1 MVVIRR
7 SETLVDIAKDDEV
20 STPRPEILHHVLQG
34 VFGQLLE
41 ACRISLV
48 TAKRNFLQAGLAWAH
63 DLCAN
68 FEPFHVLLS
77 QLPRLNPVNEASLRV
92 KLRLHLI
99 IKVVPEG

>member
-7 SETLVDIAKDDEV
+7 IETLVDIAKDDEV
-20 STPRPEILHHVLQG
+20 SAPRPEILHHVLQG

-41 ACRISLV
+41 ACSRTSLV
-48 TAKRNFLQAGLAWAH
+48 AAKSNFLSACLVWAH

-77 QLPRLNPVNEASLRV
+77 QLPCLYPVNETSLSV
-92 KLRLHLI
+92 ELCLHLI
-99 IKVVPEG
+99 V